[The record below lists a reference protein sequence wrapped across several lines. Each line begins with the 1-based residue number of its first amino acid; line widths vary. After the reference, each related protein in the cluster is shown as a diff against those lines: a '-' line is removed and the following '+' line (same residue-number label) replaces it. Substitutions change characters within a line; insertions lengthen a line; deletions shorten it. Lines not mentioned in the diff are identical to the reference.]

1 MHARSAAR
9 GLFLC
14 LLTVLSMV
22 AIVTSVQL
30 NSSDLYLSDKFEIN
44 STPQTR
50 NYFWTITNETAA
62 PDGFSRNMLLV
73 NSQFPGPLIEANDV
87 DTLNIVIVNKM
98 SAAVTIH
105 WHGIFQRESPWMD
118 GVTGVTQCPIQPG
131 QNFTYTFDIGGQ
143 YGTFWYHAHAQNFNS
158 DGIAGP
164 MIVHSVNDPLKR
176 GVDFDQ
182 DIILLVNDWYHVMS
196 ERILEQM
203 LSPTGFNNSF
213 AAPSPNS
220 ALVNGIGYF
229 DCNNAPANATC
240 TTPNNNFTFDVSVG
254 TKTRFRLIGAG
265 SHALFRFSVDE
276 HTLNVTEADST
287 GVVGPT
293 AIHRVPFHNGQ
304 RYSVIIDTSQDT
316 VGSTFNLR
324 AVMDTDCFAWLAP
337 GITGR
342 AGTALGVI
350 RIVDPNN
357 PPSSDSD
364 VAIPTTSDWSDTLGG
379 ACLDLDPSTM
389 RPLVPQD
396 ACTNLLGRVFF
407 STSFGT
413 IASDEGNSSV
423 VIGRFFVNETTWIT
437 RPNRPLLNEL
447 LAGGPGTINS
457 SDVAA
462 FTLEQPGCYDIVI
475 NNLDAALEHS
485 YHLHGVDGWIV
496 STGTGEI
503 NATTVSGLQY
513 NTTNPLRRDTQVI
526 GGGSYHVVRVLA
538 DNPGVWI
545 LHCHLGWHLG
555 AGFAGM
561 VVMQPSVLRQR
572 TAPEGNQEL
581 CRAIL
586 PQDIDVIEPG
596 KRRRGLQSYSWSD
609 FQT

>member
-1 MHARSAAR
+1 
-9 GLFLC
+9 
-14 LLTVLSMV
+14 
-22 AIVTSVQL
+22 
-30 NSSDLYLSDKFEIN
+30 
-44 STPQTR
+44 
-50 NYFWTITNETAA
+50 
-62 PDGFSRNMLLV
+62 
-73 NSQFPGPLIEANDV
+73 
-87 DTLNIVIVNKM
+87 M

-118 GVTGVTQCPIQPG
+118 GVTGVTQCPIPPG
-131 QNFTYTFDIGGQ
+131 HNFTYSFKINNQ

-176 GVDFDQ
+176 GVDFHQ
-182 DIILLVNDWYHVMS
+182 DIILLINDWYHDMS
-196 ERILEQM
+196 QSVLQQL
-203 LSPTGFNNSF
+203 LSPTGYNNSL

-240 TTPNNNFTFDVSVG
+240 TTPNQSLTFDVPVG

-276 HTLNVTEADST
+276 HTLNVTETDST
-287 GVVGPT
+287 GVVGPP
-293 AIHRVPFHNGQ
+293 AIHRVPFHNGE
-304 RYSVIIDTSQDT
+304 RYSVIIDTSRDT
-316 VGSTFNLR
+316 VGSTVYLR
-324 AVMDTDCFAWLAP
+324 AAMDTDCFAWLAP

-342 AGTALGVI
+342 AGTALGII
-350 RIVDPNN
+350 RIVDPKRL
-357 PPSSDSD
+357 PPSNSS
-364 VAIPTTSDWSDTLGG
+364 VALPTTSDWSDTIGG
-379 ACLDLDPSTM
+379 ACLDLDVSTM

-396 ACTNLLGRVFF
+396 ACTNLLGTVYF

-413 IASDEGNSSV
+413 IASVNGNSTS
-423 VIGRFFVNETTWIT
+423 ISGRFFVNGTTWIT

-447 LAGGPGTINS
+447 LSGGPGTINA

-462 FTLEQPGCYDIVI
+462 FTFEQPGCYDIVI
-475 NNLDAALEHS
+475 NNLDAALDHS

-496 STGTGEI
+496 ATGSGQI
-503 NATTVSGLQY
+503 NATTVSSLQY
-513 NTTNPLRRDTQVI
+513 NTTNPLRKDTQVV
-526 GGGSYHVVRVLA
+526 GGGSYHVVRVQA

-561 VVMQPSVLRQR
+561 VVMQPSVLRQK
-572 TAPEGNQEL
+572 TAPEGNQRL
-581 CRAIL
+581 CRAIS
-586 PQDIDVIEPG
+586 PQDLDIIEPG
-596 KRRRGLQSYSWSD
+596 KRRRGLPSYAYSD
-609 FQT
+609 VL